1 MLRVTVNTGDLS
13 GKLDR
18 LPDVVKD
25 ALVGEVTLLTELLYG
40 AVKEKAGG
48 DVLKVITGTY
58 LESFQEKVK
67 VNPKS
72 VVGQVF
78 TKDPRAGVLEW
89 GGHTPPRVIA
99 AKNVRA
105 LHFLA
110 TSGELFAAVVHHPGA
125 NIKPHSVLNAT
136 LQEQKDDIQARL
148 TAAGT
153 MAASGAIDQSEAG
166 ND

>member
-25 ALVGEVTLLTELLYG
+25 ALVSEATILTELLYG
-40 AVKEKAGG
+40 EVKEKAGG
-48 DVLKVITGTY
+48 DVLKVITGKY

-99 AKNVRA
+99 PKNVKA
-105 LHFLA
+105 LHFLGS
-110 TSGELFAAVVHHPGA
+110 SGDVFAMIVHHPGA
-125 NIKPHSVLNAT
+125 QIKPHSVLHST
-136 LQEQKDDIQARL
+136 FLEQKDDIEARL

-153 MAASGAIDQSEAG
+153 MAASGAIDQTETG

>member
-13 GKLDR
+13 GKLDQ
-18 LPDVVKD
+18 LPDVVKQ
-25 ALVGEVTLLTELLYG
+25 ALVGEATLLTELLFG

-48 DVLKVITGTY
+48 DVVKVITGEY
-58 LESFQEKVK
+58 LESFQSKVK

-72 VVGQVF
+72 VSGQVF

-89 GGHTPPRVIA
+89 GGHTPPRDIA
-99 AKNVRA
+99 PKNVKA
-105 LHFLA
+105 LHFLGS
-110 TSGELFAAVVHHPGA
+110 SGEVFAGLVHNPGA
-125 NIKPHSVLNAT
+125 QIKPHSVLNST